1 MAHHEAQLLRLSA
14 NFAFASDVT
23 LMLGGRLKFEELL
36 MGRLADAMGAIFLG
50 YATLHHFERN
60 RHSVRHCISSAL
72 SRVPPTQLPLPL
84 GVQSIYSS
92 IHPSNLSSS
101 LPTPIPPFPPK
112 LHTRPPSPPSLA
124 QVKGLEALAESALLQ
139 LETEAQNAL
148 REAMDNFPQP
158 VGSIGGWIMAAGVS
172 PLGEWMRPYKPPR
185 DALTQ
190 EVARLLS
197 TPSEVHAM
205 FADNVYLGE
214 GGATGENRVNELIKA
229 MPVCLEADQIL
240 SECKKAKREPSQK
253 EVAYAV
259 PRVQAALQ
267 SVLNV
272 HFYSR

>member
-1 MAHHEAQLLRLSA
+1 
-14 NFAFASDVT
+14 
-23 LMLGGRLKFEELL
+23 MLGGRLKFEELL

-60 RHSVRHCISSAL
+60 RHSVRHFISSVL

-84 GVQSIYSS
+84 GVPSIYSS

-101 LPTPIPPFPPK
+101 LPTSIPPFPPK
-112 LHTRPPSPPSLA
+112 FHMLPPSPPSLD

-253 EVAYAV
+253 EVAYEV
-259 PRVQAALQ
+259 P
-267 SVLNV
+267 
-272 HFYSR
+272 